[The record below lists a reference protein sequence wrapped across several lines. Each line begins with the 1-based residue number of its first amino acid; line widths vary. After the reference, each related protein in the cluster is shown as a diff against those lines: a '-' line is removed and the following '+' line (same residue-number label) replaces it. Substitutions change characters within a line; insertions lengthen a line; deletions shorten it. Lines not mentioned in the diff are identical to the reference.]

1 MVDTGGGDFSCLEV
15 RMTGTVQSVVGGAYE
30 VALEDGD
37 LVEATLRG
45 RLKRE
50 ARTGDQVVI
59 GDRVTVALQEGGAY
73 TIEAVEPRRTQ
84 IARTRGGGFRPRVL
98 VANADRLLVVVSAVD
113 PPVKPELI
121 DRLLVVA
128 EASGVEGVL
137 VINKIDLV
145 GAQDIATQLAA
156 VYRPLGYSVIEASA
170 DSGAGIEALRGVLGD
185 GISAM
190 AGPSGVGKSTLAN
203 ALEPGL
209 DLRTGSLSRK
219 LARGK
224 HTTVSSRL
232 LPITGGGLLAD
243 TPGFSDVGVWGL
255 GREELPQC
263 FPEIREREGE
273 CKFRGCTH
281 LHEPGCEVIRGVE
294 EGSISPTRYASY
306 RVLWEEAEP
315 V

>member
-1 MVDTGGGDFSCLEV
+1 
-15 RMTGTVQSVVGGAYE
+15 MTGVVHSVVGGAYE
-30 VALEDGD
+30 VALQDGA

-50 ARTGDQVVI
+50 VRTGDQVVI

-73 TIEAVEPRRTQ
+73 TIESVEPRRTQ

-98 VANADRLLVVVSAVD
+98 VANADRLLVVVSATD

-137 VINKIDLV
+137 VINKVDLD
-145 GAQDIATQLAA
+145 GAREVSEQLAL
-156 VYRPLGYSVIEASA
+156 VYRSLGYAVIEASA
-170 DSGAGIEALRGVLGD
+170 ETGAGIDALREVLGD

-209 DLRTGSLSRK
+209 GLRTGSLSRK

-232 LPITGGGLLAD
+232 LQVTGGGLLAD

-255 GREELPQC
+255 GREELPSC
-263 FPEIREREGE
+263 FPEFRAREGE
-273 CKFRGCTH
+273 CRFRGCTH
-281 LHEPGCEVIRGVE
+281 LHEPGCAVIGGVE
-294 EGSISPTRYASY
+294 DGSINEVRYSSY
-306 RVLWEEAEP
+306 RTLWEEAGP
-315 V
+315 IQ